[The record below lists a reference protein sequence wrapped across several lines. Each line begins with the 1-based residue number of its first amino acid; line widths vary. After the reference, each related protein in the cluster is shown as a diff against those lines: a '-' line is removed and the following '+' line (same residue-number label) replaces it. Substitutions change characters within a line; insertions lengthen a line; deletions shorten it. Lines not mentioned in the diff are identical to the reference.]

1 MRVWFW
7 FLWCIDAIIAAIAL
21 YFFFS
26 LAAGDRIRSFNLLP
40 WLLILAALAAIV
52 VGSIWLRSIGQRAL
66 AIVLLLLL
74 AIPGVLFALF
84 FLILL
89 LSHPDFH

>member
-1 MRVWFW
+1 VRVWFW
-7 FLWCIDAIIAAIAL
+7 FLWCIDDIIAAIAV